1 MLVNEYTDSNSYITN
16 NMKKEGSQ
24 IEEFEIDNDPYHK
37 DELGLMRV
45 FKVGQMG
52 KDELY
57 QLYISNNIALNLY
70 QSLYKL
76 KRGQNYM
83 DSFKSPC
90 QIKVYPKSRLMVI
103 YLVVS
108 YHYLRIKTEL
118 QHIRENE
125 NITLKDNVNINNSF
139 GKSKE
144 KKNITESP
152 ILHNNDD
159 EINDNENEKEIIF
172 TIALLNFFKMLDL
185 LLSENKDC
193 SIVLG
198 LDQNFSLL
206 TAQAILP
213 DVYCQVTYGPKINFH
228 LLKNDTF
235 SYVISNPKKNNS
247 KKNAD
252 TTKDNDIS
260 SLEDISEIN
269 NKKTI
274 KKRDKNKIINE
285 NQNNQDCDECKNQCL
300 EQEFMM
306 DIKSSKYM
314 IEGQY
319 LGDLFYFMKGLESL
333 YDNFSMH
340 NIGISMTND
349 KALFFCPDMSNIRNT
364 RYIEELSKNIN
375 QQLKLNIKSLIN
387 HSFTPF
393 SNGFNAFY
401 RTKFLSKFITSFY
414 NKNDKRLLIKVSPR
428 GKMILSYAFSDHKN
442 DLNNENNNDKSF
454 EEDGGIKDE
463 IDNEDSTKVKRKKVN
478 KDRLLDDEN
487 MGNIV
492 EIIFYPVVF
501 DICKN

>member
-90 QIKVYPKSRLMVI
+90 QIKVYPKSKLMVI

-139 GKSKE
+139 GKSKQ
-144 KKNITESP
+144 KINITESP

-172 TIALLNFFKMLDL
+172 TIALLNFFKMLDI

-206 TAQAILP
+206 TAQAIL
-213 DVYCQVTYGPKINFH
+213 
-228 LLKNDTF
+228 
-235 SYVISNPKKNNS
+235 
-247 KKNAD
+247 
-252 TTKDNDIS
+252 
-260 SLEDISEIN
+260 
-269 NKKTI
+269 
-274 KKRDKNKIINE
+274 
-285 NQNNQDCDECKNQCL
+285 
-300 EQEFMM
+300 
-306 DIKSSKYM
+306 
-314 IEGQY
+314 Y
-319 LGDLFYFMKGLESL
+319 L
-333 YDNFSMH
+333 
-340 NIGISMTND
+340 
-349 KALFFCPDMSNIRNT
+349 A
-364 RYIEELSKNIN
+364 
-375 QQLKLNIKSLIN
+375 
-387 HSFTPF
+387 
-393 SNGFNAFY
+393 
-401 RTKFLSKFITSFY
+401 
-414 NKNDKRLLIKVSPR
+414 
-428 GKMILSYAFSDHKN
+428 
-442 DLNNENNNDKSF
+442 
-454 EEDGGIKDE
+454 
-463 IDNEDSTKVKRKKVN
+463 
-478 KDRLLDDEN
+478 
-487 MGNIV
+487 
-492 EIIFYPVVF
+492 
-501 DICKN
+501 

>member
-90 QIKVYPKSRLMVI
+90 QIKVYPKSKLMVI

-213 DVYCQVTYGPKINFH
+213 DVYCQVTYGPKIIFH
-228 LLKNDTF
+228 LLKN
-235 SYVISNPKKNNS
+235 S
-247 KKNAD
+247 KINA
-252 TTKDNDIS
+252 
-260 SLEDISEIN
+260 
-269 NKKTI
+269 
-274 KKRDKNKIINE
+274 
-285 NQNNQDCDECKNQCL
+285 
-300 EQEFMM
+300 
-306 DIKSSKYM
+306 
-314 IEGQY
+314 
-319 LGDLFYFMKGLESL
+319 
-333 YDNFSMH
+333 
-340 NIGISMTND
+340 
-349 KALFFCPDMSNIRNT
+349 
-364 RYIEELSKNIN
+364 
-375 QQLKLNIKSLIN
+375 
-387 HSFTPF
+387 
-393 SNGFNAFY
+393 
-401 RTKFLSKFITSFY
+401 
-414 NKNDKRLLIKVSPR
+414 
-428 GKMILSYAFSDHKN
+428 GK
-442 DLNNENNNDKSF
+442 
-454 EEDGGIKDE
+454 
-463 IDNEDSTKVKRKKVN
+463 
-478 KDRLLDDEN
+478 
-487 MGNIV
+487 
-492 EIIFYPVVF
+492 
-501 DICKN
+501 